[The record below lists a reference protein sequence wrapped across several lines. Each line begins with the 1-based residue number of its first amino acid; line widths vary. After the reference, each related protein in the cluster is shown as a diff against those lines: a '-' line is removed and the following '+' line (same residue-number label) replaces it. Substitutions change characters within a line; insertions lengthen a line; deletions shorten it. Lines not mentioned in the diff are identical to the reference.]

1 MHCNSL
7 RLALG
12 LVRVSNRVRVRIRVK
27 VRVSVMVRVSIRTS
41 WVVNFALFRCYQP
54 VIYTR
59 HGDRTNID
67 SADGATLLS
76 KVLAQ
81 TN

>member
-1 MHCNSL
+1 
-7 RLALG
+7 
-12 LVRVSNRVRVRIRVK
+12 
-27 VRVSVMVRVSIRTS
+27 MVRVSIRTS
-41 WVVNFALFRCYQP
+41 WVVNFALFHCYRT